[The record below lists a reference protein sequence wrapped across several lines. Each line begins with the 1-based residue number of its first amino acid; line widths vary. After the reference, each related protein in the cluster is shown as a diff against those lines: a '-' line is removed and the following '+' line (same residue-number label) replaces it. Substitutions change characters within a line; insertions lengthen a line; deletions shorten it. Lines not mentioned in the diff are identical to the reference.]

1 MTSGIEVMGNGNK
14 VGNGLKSIAINLAGI
29 KTSADT
35 GEISL
40 NKTAMALKEIAG
52 ADVYS
57 DKSKGKL
64 KSMTEI
70 LDEVQ
75 SKWKDLN
82 DEQRAGLSEAISG
95 KQQAAVFNAIMKNYD
110 TFKEIQEDFKNNNH
124 IGSMELENMKYIDSI
139 AGKLNELKA
148 IWTDTF
154 SDIFTQDF
162 IKGGLDGLI
171 AISDVIRDL
180 VSVTSELGIT
190 FPVLLGAFGGLS
202 NVFKGIGGDSKGFKQ
217 VQKGLSKMG
226 IDASDAAIMMGNLDS
241 SNKKV
246 SKSMTQVN
254 TSTRGTSKIMGTIKS
269 GVDKVGTSVL
279 NAGGHIKNFAL
290 GFGKMALVTG
300 VAKAFD
306 YATSAVKDQNK
317 EIRNNIEDLQS
328 SVKAEE
334 DKLKYIDENGK
345 RYQELIKKQEQ
356 YSKSGKELTQE
367 QVAEMQELQDITN
380 TLAEMFPDLV
390 IGYSSDASP
399 IIAMGNDM
407 EYLKQKTQDTINLQ
421 EKLIENQR
429 NNLAK
434 NATKMIQEGEL
445 FGKDGFGKK
454 NDIIYNTENYK
465 HAIENWKSG
474 LLGGY
479 KTISQYEDNFLNSS
493 GKKKIKHLEQYKK
506 MTQAQQKDID
516 KYYTKALESVNE
528 YYELSTQIQ
537 QAAFDQISNMD
548 VYKGLKGDK
557 LNSANQFISSID
569 WGELDTAGQQKWI
582 GATEKILGLIDSGDP
597 RVQKWSESWSKAN
610 SEFKNTGDYEKYT
623 KNLNGLA
630 KELSSL
636 TGVDFSTIMQGLT
649 QVYAPL
655 SQSEQELQNFLST
668 YNKTRDDLLNGDPI
682 AQALARQFE
691 GLDSLWNDL
700 LTNDNAYTIDGKLTY
715 NMMVEIG
722 NRKDIPKEISDLAK
736 SFASDNNITEQET
749 KIITDLVFTL
759 KEGNTDEAR
768 KKLEE
773 INKEL
778 AKHGREPIPME
789 VLTDVKGGEKVE
801 ELNKKLDGLPKETKT
816 LVESEVIG
824 EEDIETLKQLLNDSS
839 LSDSKVINILME
851 NQDAITKAGGLKQWL
866 DSIPQETWTKLGVKE
881 ENVEQAK
888 QGLEEVS
895 QKQDEVDSKE
905 STIKVNGEETQGAIE
920 DINSLI
926 EYSTKLKDGT
936 YKIDFETNVG
946 DTITQLGNVAD
957 KVNEISSAFGSIPNK
972 TINIETAQ
980 ASKNITG
987 LKNNIQ
993 QFNSLSGGVKTVK
1006 FNTDTATASK
1016 NVTGLRSNVSSYISS
1031 YCGKSYSTKF
1041 NTQTAQASKNVT
1053 GLRNNVSSYVSSY
1066 GGKSYTTTF
1075 NVVTKYST
1083 VGSPTP
1089 ASSGAKPPGEKS
1101 INISDSVPMS
1111 INENPQILT
1120 RDSNTPQPIDN
1131 TSVQPRANVNTSGN
1145 IIGGSIKYD
1154 VDMLK
1159 EMINQVK
1166 QLEHEFNKLDSAIDR
1181 AVGNEKIRLIEKQNA
1196 LLEKQKAA
1204 QKEMLSYLYKQQ
1216 SYYKSFL
1223 LNKGFSFDSIGNPT
1237 NYEEKLVAMEQYL
1250 DNLNKKAEEAQKAS
1264 SDYKGENESYKNQL
1278 ESNSKAAQ
1286 DAYDKER
1293 EKLAEIKDYLNSYMD
1308 VTFDKIPDAN
1318 EKWDA
1323 LNDKIQDNIETLKDA
1338 KYDRLLQPFL
1348 NKTEEIGHALDR
1360 VRDKMDLLNAKYEYA
1375 SGQEKLD
1382 YYNKK
1387 VELLKEEQDI
1397 LKKQQESYKKT
1408 ASAIRGQLQSYGVNF
1423 DKDNYITNY
1432 SDVLKNYSEHKDYE
1446 RIKEYMDDYIKIVED
1461 DIPDALKDWMDVENA
1476 IKNAKKEQLEVA
1488 KDVQDKLT
1496 DILKKEVDERIDL
1509 IKKETDER
1517 IKALDKEKKAYQDAR
1532 KEADYQN
1539 DYNDQKKKIQDL
1551 QKEYDRLSGD
1561 NSLGAKKRLEE
1572 LKKEIEEEQKRL
1584 EELVQNKIDDDV
1596 EDMFDKESDRIEE
1609 ESDNAIKDLEDK
1621 YSDENMQKLIDKMLN
1636 TGVYETI
1643 DGELRSLQDVMLEYI
1658 DKYDEGL
1665 MATGELIKSE
1675 WISNLQIALN
1685 TMKDIANI
1693 NATLGFDKYSQ
1704 GRMSSYNTSRN
1715 VNSINF
1721 NGSLITIEGNVDKPI
1736 MDELKGL
1743 EDRIVHKLTSEI
1755 MNKVEGR

>member
-1 MTSGIEVMGNGNK
+1 
-14 VGNGLKSIAINLAGI
+14 
-29 KTSADT
+29 
-35 GEISL
+35 
-40 NKTAMALKEIAG
+40 
-52 ADVYS
+52 
-57 DKSKGKL
+57 
-64 KSMTEI
+64 
-70 LDEVQ
+70 
-75 SKWKDLN
+75 
-82 DEQRAGLSEAISG
+82 
-95 KQQAAVFNAIMKNYD
+95 
-110 TFKEIQEDFKNNNH
+110 
-124 IGSMELENMKYIDSI
+124 
-139 AGKLNELKA
+139 
-148 IWTDTF
+148 
-154 SDIFTQDF
+154 
-162 IKGGLDGLI
+162 
-171 AISDVIRDL
+171 
-180 VSVTSELGIT
+180 
-190 FPVLLGAFGGLS
+190 
-202 NVFKGIGGDSKGFKQ
+202 
-217 VQKGLSKMG
+217 
-226 IDASDAAIMMGNLDS
+226 
-241 SNKKV
+241 
-246 SKSMTQVN
+246 
-254 TSTRGTSKIMGTIKS
+254 
-269 GVDKVGTSVL
+269 
-279 NAGGHIKNFAL
+279 
-290 GFGKMALVTG
+290 
-300 VAKAFD
+300 
-306 YATSAVKDQNK
+306 
-317 EIRNNIEDLQS
+317 
-328 SVKAEE
+328 
-334 DKLKYIDENGK
+334 
-345 RYQELIKKQEQ
+345 
-356 YSKSGKELTQE
+356 
-367 QVAEMQELQDITN
+367 
-380 TLAEMFPDLV
+380 
-390 IGYSSDASP
+390 
-399 IIAMGNDM
+399 MGNDM

-445 FGKDGFGKK
+445 FGKNGFGKK
-454 NDIIYNTENYK
+454 NDIVYNTENYK
-465 HAIENWKSG
+465 KSIENWKSG

-479 KTISQYEDNFLNSS
+479 KTISQYEDNFLNAS
-493 GKKKIKHLEQYKK
+493 GKKKMKHLEQYKK

-548 VYKGLKGDK
+548 AYKGLKGDK
-557 LNSANQFISSID
+557 LNTANQFISSID

-610 SEFKNTGDYEKYT
+610 NEFKNTGDYEKYT

-691 GLDSLWNDL
+691 GLDNLWKDL

-736 SFASDNNITEQET
+736 SFASDNQITEQET

-759 KEGNTDEAR
+759 KEGNTEEAR

-801 ELNKKLDGLPKETKT
+801 ELNKKLEGLPKDTKT

-839 LSDSKVINILME
+839 LSDDKVISILME

-866 DSIPQETWTKLGVKE
+866 DSIPPETWTKLGVKE

-926 EYSTKLKDGT
+926 EYSTQLKDGT

-946 DTITQLGNVAD
+946 DTISQLGSVAD
-957 KVNEISSAFGSIPNK
+957 KVNEISSAFGNIPNK

-993 QFNSLSGGVKTVK
+993 QFNSLSGGVKTVR

-1031 YCGKSYSTKF
+1031 YCGKSYSTRF
-1041 NTQTAQASKNVT
+1041 NTETAQASKNVT
-1053 GLRNNVSSYVSSY
+1053 GLRSNVSSYVSSY

-1083 VGSPTP
+1083 QGSPTSH
-1089 ASSGAKPPGEKS
+1089 SSGAKPGKPKER
-1101 INISDSVPMS
+1101 SVGILESTPMPMS
-1111 INENPQILT
+1111 TEANIQPLT
-1120 RDSNTPQPIDN
+1120 RDIAATPQLLGD
-1131 TSVQPRANVNTSGN
+1131 TSVIQPRANINTSDN
-1145 IIGGSIKYD
+1145 IISGSIKYD
-1154 VDMLK
+1154 IDMLK

-1166 QLEHEFNKLDSAIDR
+1166 QLEHEFNKLDNAIDR
-1181 AVGNEKIRLIEKQNA
+1181 AVGSERIRLIERQNE
-1196 LLEKQKAA
+1196 LLEKQKTS
-1204 QKEMLSYLYKQQ
+1204 QKEMLTYLYKQQ
-1216 SYYKSFL
+1216 SYYRRFL
-1223 LNKGFSFDSIGNPT
+1223 TNKGFGFDEIGNIV
-1237 NYEEKLVAMEQYL
+1237 NYEEKLVAMEQHL

-1286 DAYDKER
+1286 EAYDKEK
-1293 EKLAEIKDYLNSYMD
+1293 EKLSEIKDYLNSYMD

-1318 EKWDA
+1318 EKWDD

-1338 KYDRLLQPFL
+1338 KYNKGLQPFL

-1360 VRDKMDLLNAKYEYA
+1360 VRDKMDLLNAKYDHA
-1375 SGQEKLD
+1375 TGKDKLD
-1382 YYNKK
+1382 FYNKK
-1387 VELLKEEQDI
+1387 IELLKEEQNV
-1397 LKKQQESYKKT
+1397 LKNQYESYKNT
-1408 ASAIRGQLQSYGVNF
+1408 ASAMQNKLYGYGVRF
-1423 DKDNYITNY
+1423 DASSLITNY
-1432 SDVLKNYSEHKDYE
+1432 SDILDKYSEHKDYE
-1446 RIKEYMDDYIKIVED
+1446 RIKKYMDEYIELVRDE
-1461 DIPDALKDWMDVENA
+1461 IPDAWKDWLEAENK
-1476 IKNAKKEQLEVA
+1476 IKDAKKEQLEIT
-1488 KDVQDKLT
+1488 KDIEDKIT
-1496 DILKKEVDERIDL
+1496 DIIKKEVDKRIDL
-1509 IKKETDER
+1509 IEKETDER
-1517 IKALDKEKKAYQDAR
+1517 LKALKKEQDAYNDAR
-1532 KEADYQN
+1532 KETDYQN
-1539 DYNDQKKKIQDL
+1539 DYNDQLKKIQDL

-1561 NSLGAKKRLEE
+1561 NSLGSKKRLED

-1584 EELVQNKIDDDV
+1584 EELVQDKIDDDV
-1596 EDMFDKESDRIEE
+1596 NDMFDKEQDRIEE
-1609 ESDNAIKDLEDK
+1609 DKDNAIKDLEDK
-1621 YSDENMQKLIDKMLN
+1621 YSDENIQNIVKEMLN
-1636 TGVYETI
+1636 TGVYTDI
-1643 DGELRSLQDVMLEYI
+1643 DGKLRSLQEVMLEYI
-1658 DKYDEGL
+1658 DKYQDGL
-1665 MATGELIKSE
+1665 SATGALIKDE
-1675 WISNLQIALN
+1675 WIGNLEVALE
-1685 TMKDIANI
+1685 TMKNISDI
-1693 NATLGFDKYSQ
+1693 NASLNLNKFAN
-1704 GRMSSYNTSRN
+1704 GRISSSGVSRSSN
-1715 VNSINF
+1715 PVNF
-1721 NGSLITIEGNVDKPI
+1721 NAPLINIEGNVDEPV
-1736 MDELKGL
+1736 MNELKGL
-1743 EDRIVHKLTSEI
+1743 EKRITSVVVKEI
-1755 MNKVEGR
+1755 MSKVDGR

>member
-1 MTSGIEVMGNGNK
+1 MKDGETVLNDTGK
-14 VGNGLKSIAINLAGI
+14 ALKDLAGI
-29 KTSADT
+29 
-35 GEISL
+35 
-40 NKTAMALKEIAG
+40 
-52 ADVYS
+52 DVFE
-57 DKSKGKL
+57 DEQQTQVKD
-64 KSMTEI
+64 MVTI
-70 LDEVQ
+70 LDE
-75 SKWKDLN
+75 LN
-82 DEQRAGLSEAISG
+82 EKYDGLSEKDQLALGEKISG
-95 KQQAAVFNAIMKNYD
+95 KNNAATFQALMANWDK
-110 TFKEIQEDFKNNNH
+110 FKQIQEEFKNGDH
-124 IGSMELENMKYIDSI
+124 FGSMAKENEQYVDSI
-139 AGKLNELKA
+139 AGKLSELGT
-148 IWTDTF
+148 IWTDVF

-171 AISDVIRDL
+171 AISEVIRDL

-190 FPVLLGAFGGLS
+190 FPVLFGAFGGLS
-202 NVFKGIGGDSKGFKQ
+202 NAFKGMGKDSKGFKQ

-246 SKSMTQVN
+246 SKSMAQVN
-254 TSTRGTSKIMGTIKS
+254 TSTKGTSKIMGTIRN

-279 NAGGHIKNFAL
+279 NAGTHIKNFAL
-290 GFGKMALVTG
+290 GFGKMALVTGVIQG

-390 IGYSSDASP
+390 IGYSSDGSP

-454 NDIIYNTENYK
+454 NDIVYNTENYK
-465 HAIENWKSG
+465 KSIESWKSG

-479 KTISQYEDNFLNSS
+479 KTISQYEDNFLNAS
-493 GKKKIKHLEQYKK
+493 GKKKMKHLEQYKK

-557 LNSANQFISSID
+557 LNTANQFISSID

-610 SEFKNTGDYEKYT
+610 NEFKNTGDYEKYT

-691 GLDSLWNDL
+691 GLDNLWNDL
-700 LTNDNAYTIDGKLTY
+700 LTNDNAYTVDGKLTY

-736 SFASDNNITEQET
+736 SFASDNKITEQET

-801 ELNKKLDGLPKETKT
+801 ELNKKLEGLPKDTKT

-839 LSDSKVINILME
+839 LSDNKVISILME

-926 EYSTKLKDGT
+926 EYSTQLKDGT

-946 DTITQLGNVAD
+946 DTITQLGSVAD

-1016 NVTGLRSNVSSYISS
+1016 NVTGLRSNVSSYISA
-1031 YCGKSYSTKF
+1031 YCGKSYSTRF
-1041 NTQTAQASKNVT
+1041 NTETAQASKNVS
-1053 GLRNNVSSYVSSY
+1053 GLRGNVASYVSAY

-1075 NVVTKYST
+1075 NVVTKYT
-1083 VGSPTP
+1083 TQGSPTP
-1089 ASSGAKPPGEKS
+1089 ASSGAKPKGRS
-1101 INISDSVPMS
+1101 ISTLENTPTPMS
-1111 INENPQILT
+1111 TDVNTQPLT
-1120 RDSNTPQPIDN
+1120 RDVATTPQPLGDTPVI
-1131 TSVQPRANVNTSGN
+1131 QPRANVDTSHS
-1145 IIGGSIKYD
+1145 IISGSIKYD
-1154 VDMLK
+1154 VDMLR
-1159 EMINQVK
+1159 EMTNQIK
-1166 QLEHEFNKLDSAIDR
+1166 QLEHEFNKLDKAIDK
-1181 AVGNEKIRLIEKQNA
+1181 AVGNEKIRLLEKQNE
-1196 LLEKQKAA
+1196 LLERQKAS
-1204 QKEMLSYLYKQQ
+1204 QKELLSYLYKQQ
-1216 SYYKSFL
+1216 TYYRDYL
-1223 LNKGFSFDSIGNPT
+1223 TNHGFFTDSSGNLT
-1237 NYEEKLVAMEQYL
+1237 NYEEKLNALENHVDSL
-1250 DNLNKKAEEAQKAS
+1250 KKKAEDAQKAS

-1278 ESNSKAAQ
+1278 EENSKAAQ

-1293 EKLAEIKDYLNSYMD
+1293 EKLSEIKDYLSAYMD
-1308 VTFDKIPDAN
+1308 ATFDKIPDAI
-1318 EKWDA
+1318 EKWED
-1323 LNDKIQDNIETLKDA
+1323 LNSKIEDNIDTMTKM
-1338 KYDRLLQPFL
+1338 KYDRMLRPYIDKANEL
-1348 NKTEEIGHALDR
+1348 EHALDR
-1360 VRDKMDLLNAKYEYA
+1360 VNDQMDLLDAKYEHA
-1375 SGQEKLD
+1375 TGEEQLE

-1387 VELLKEEQDI
+1387 IQYLEREREVLKQLSNQYRAQQVEMMAHLKQF
-1397 LKKQQESYKKT
+1397 
-1408 ASAIRGQLQSYGVNF
+1408 GVEF
-1423 DKDNYITNY
+1423 DDSSLISNY
-1432 SDVLKNYSEHKDYE
+1432 SKVLDKFSEHKDYE
-1446 RIKEYMDDYIKIVED
+1446 KIKEYMDDYIDLVRDKL
-1461 DIPDALKDWMDVENA
+1461 PDAWKDWLEAENK
-1476 IKNAKKEQLEVA
+1476 IKDAKKEQLKVT
-1488 KDVQDKLT
+1488 KDMEEKIT
-1496 DILKKEVDERIDL
+1496 DIIKKEVDKRIDL
-1509 IKKETDER
+1509 IEKEADER
-1517 IKALDKEKKAYQDAR
+1517 IKALKKEQDAYNDAR

-1539 DYNDQKKKIQDL
+1539 DYNDQLKKIQDL

-1561 NSLGAKKRLEE
+1561 NSLGSKKRLEE

-1596 EDMFDKESDRIEE
+1596 NDMFDKEQDRIEE
-1609 ESDNAIKDLEDK
+1609 DKDNAIKDLEDK
-1621 YSDENMQKLIDKMLN
+1621 YSDENIQNIVKEMLN
-1636 TGVYETI
+1636 TGVYTDI
-1643 DGELRSLQDVMLEYI
+1643 DGKLRSLQEVMLEYI
-1658 DKYDEGL
+1658 DKYQDGL
-1665 MATGELIKSE
+1665 SATGALIKDE
-1675 WISNLQIALN
+1675 WIGNLEIALE
-1685 TMKDIANI
+1685 TMKNISDI
-1693 NATLGFDKYSQ
+1693 NASLNLNKFAN
-1704 GRMSSYNTSRN
+1704 GRMSSPGSSRSSN
-1715 VNSINF
+1715 PVNF
-1721 NGSLITIEGNVDKPI
+1721 NAPLINIEGNVDESV
-1736 MDELKGL
+1736 MNELKGL
-1743 EDRIVHKLTSEI
+1743 EKRITNIVVKEI
-1755 MNKVEGR
+1755 MNKVDGR